1 MPDYKKIKHFGGLN
15 ALRFFAAF
23 LVVIHHAEA
32 VRKKNGL
39 FNLDWLSFFKNG
51 GNAVTFFFVLSG
63 FLITYLLLKEDNETG
78 KTSIKIFYIKRTLRI
93 WPLYFLMFFVGAL
106 LLPIAFKFLHISYEM
121 PYTFSQV
128 WYYFVFFFPGLVTF
142 YFGHHILEPLWSIGV
157 EEVFYLIWAPLFKV
171 FKKHILH
178 LLMGV
183 ILTKIIIDLASI
195 YFFKNDLFRYI
206 SSILSFDAMAVGGL
220 GAYFVFNRK
229 SDFTNLFIYK
239 KPIQMLIY
247 GLLAV
252 FLIYN
257 INFQNQL
264 WKTVFSIPIFSKVFL
279 DFLFLYVIIG
289 VSLIPQNLFKI
300 ESKFLSYLGEI
311 SYGIYMYHMF
321 VIYAIVLVLK
331 PFLDQLTPLFST
343 FVFYTILFLLV
354 VLVAYLSKKYF
365 EDYFLDIKAR
375 LEKR

>member
-1 MPDYKKIKHFGGLN
+1 
-15 ALRFFAAF
+15 
-23 LVVIHHAEA
+23 
-32 VRKKNGL
+32 
-39 FNLDWLSFFKNG
+39 
-51 GNAVTFFFVLSG
+51 
-63 FLITYLLLKEDNETG
+63 
-78 KTSIKIFYIKRTLRI
+78 
-93 WPLYFLMFFVGAL
+93 MFFVGAL
-106 LLPIAFKFLHISYEM
+106 VLPIAFKFLHISYEM

-157 EEVFYLIWAPLFKV
+157 EEVFYLIWAPLFKI
-171 FKKHILH
+171 FKKYILQ
-178 LLMGV
+178 LLLGV
-183 ILTKIIIDLASI
+183 ILTKMVIDLVSI
-195 YFFKNDLFRYI
+195 YIYKDELFRYI

-220 GAYFVFNRK
+220 GAYFVFKRK
-229 SDFTNLFIYK
+229 KDFTNLFIYK
-239 KPIQMLIY
+239 PLIQILIY

-264 WKTVFSIPIFSKVFL
+264 WKTFFSRPVFSKLFL
-279 DFLFLYVIIG
+279 DFLFLYIIIG

-300 ESKFLSYLGEI
+300 KSKFISYLGEI

-331 PFLDQLTPLFST
+331 PFLSLMAPLFST
-343 FVFYTILFLLV
+343 VVFYTILFLLV
-354 VLVAYLSKKYF
+354 FLVSYLSKKYF
-365 EDYFLDIKAR
+365 EDYFLKIKAR